1 MEEETGL
8 SFGEILKVIFKRIWW
23 VLGAMA
29 IGVLVLVLCVE
40 LWYNKSR
47 EYYSISYEIVYPDS
61 NGGKYPDGSTFLI
74 SDSVS
79 KVTLESIVASDKDF
93 EGIDVEKMVYSDR
106 ITVTETIKQEAG
118 GTVRKTY
125 TLTAYT
131 DNFSSG
137 TQAVKFLRTVANYPV
152 DRANALVEGKDYRP
166 YVSVY
171 DSATTY
177 EERIEALLAQ
187 KRYLQSEYQKLT
199 SSDKSI
205 ESKLAALENVFT
217 STQRQNLQ
225 DTITANYYVLDTKG
239 YKANAETR
247 KVALSKQI
255 ADNVKII
262 EAEEAKRGDSNPN
275 EVNTNPYD
283 QIIAE
288 LTRRNA
294 ELNNEIKTI
303 DKTIEA
309 IEGYTQE
316 GTDGNKAKQAF
327 DELFDTYRSQLLEAT
342 DVLKAE
348 SIRIY
353 EDNSNVIFSSNV
365 VGKSGGMSAI
375 IAAVLGAVIGLLVS
389 SVIICIIDLPRYK
402 KQKYGSAA
410 PESAVEEKKDETA
423 EEKE

>member
-1 MEEETGL
+1 
-8 SFGEILKVIFKRIWW
+8 
-23 VLGAMA
+23 
-29 IGVLVLVLCVE
+29 
-40 LWYNKSR
+40 
-47 EYYSISYEIVYPDS
+47 
-61 NGGKYPDGSTFLI
+61 
-74 SDSVS
+74 
-79 KVTLESIVASDKDF
+79 
-93 EGIDVEKMVYSDR
+93 MVYSDR
-106 ITVTETIKQEAG
+106 ITVTETVKQEAG
-118 GTVRKTY
+118 GTLRKTY

-247 KVALSKQI
+247 KVALNKQI

-275 EVNTNPYD
+275 ELNTNPYD

-288 LTRRNA
+288 ITRRNA
-294 ELNNEIKTI
+294 ELDNEIKTI

-309 IEGYTQE
+309 IESYTQE

-342 DVLKAE
+342 NTLKQE

-375 IAAVLGAVIGLLVS
+375 IAAVMGAVIGLVVS

-402 KQKYGSAA
+402 KQKYGSVA